1 MRSVR
6 LKAGDS
12 HLAKTLF
19 LLMAEV
25 FEEECQALSDG
36 YVDRLL
42 ARPEFWALAALE
54 GDEIVG
60 GLTAH
65 SIPMTT
71 TESSELFIYDIA
83 VRSDHQRKGVGR
95 ALVDTLRRDAAKMD
109 ITVAFVP
116 ADNDDRH
123 ALDFYRALGGVPASV
138 TIFTFEERPPE

>member
-6 LKAGDS
+6 LKAGDG

-19 LLMAEV
+19 RLMAEV

-42 ARPEFWALAALE
+42 ARPEFWALAAFE

-65 SIPMTT
+65 SISMTT
-71 TESSELFIYDIA
+71 SESSELFIYDIA
-83 VRSDHQRKGVGR
+83 VRNDHQRKGVGR
-95 ALVDTLRRDAAKMD
+95 ALVDTLRRYAAKMD

-116 ADNDDRH
+116 ADNADLH